1 MPTDT
6 KPHTVTVRAISASS
20 HEVTCSRCG
29 VIAAGIAIPA
39 AAEAEAYWH
48 RVRQIHVVS
57 VSFSEAEWDRL
68 CSRARLARRSPHDL
82 VHDQALREAS

>member
-1 MPTDT
+1 MSTDT
-6 KPHTVTVRAISASS
+6 QPHTVTVRAISASS

-68 CSRARLARRSPHDL
+68 CLRARLARRSPQDL

>member
-6 KPHTVTVRAISASS
+6 KAHTVTIRAISASS

-39 AAEAEAYWH
+39 AAEAEAHWH
-48 RVRQIHVVS
+48 RVRQTRVVS
-57 VSFSEAEWDRL
+57 VAFNEAEWEKL
-68 CSRARLARRSPHDL
+68 CSRAKVARRSPHDL